1 MSSKPVHIGSALI
14 ALAAAAG
21 LSGAATG
28 AARPILTWGKSG
40 VSYEEYR
47 ADATSCL
54 RAAAAT
60 DLTGTE
66 PAEALVIASRR
77 IETAMNSD
85 PWTVAQVTEMARPD
99 LSIRQA
105 RDIIQDRLN
114 QCLIAHGYRRFA
126 LTDAQRRQLRHF
138 SMRQPERQAYL
149 HSLASDPQILASQSV
164 DGAATR

>member
-1 MSSKPVHIGSALI
+1 MRSNSAPVLSLLI
-14 ALAAAAG
+14 AIAAG
-21 LSGAATG
+21 AGLGGAATG
-28 AARPILTWGKSG
+28 ATRPTLSWGKPG
-40 VSYEEYR
+40 VTYEDYR
-47 ADATSCL
+47 ADATNCL

-66 PAEALVIASRR
+66 PAEALVLASRR

-105 RDIIQDRLN
+105 RDIIQERLN

-126 LTDAQRRQLRHF
+126 LTDTQRRQLRHF

-164 DGAATR
+164 EGAAAR

>member
-1 MSSKPVHIGSALI
+1 MRSNSATIVPILI
-14 ALAAAAG
+14 AIAAGAG

-28 AARPILTWGKSG
+28 ATRPTLSWGKPG
-40 VSYEEYR
+40 VTYEDYR
-47 ADATSCL
+47 ADATNCL

-66 PAEALVIASRR
+66 PAEALVLASRR

-85 PWTVAQVTEMARPD
+85 PWTIAQVTEMARPD

-105 RDIIQDRLN
+105 RDIIQERLD
-114 QCLIAHGYRRFA
+114 QCLIDHGYRRFQ

-164 DGAATR
+164 EDAAAR